1 MTITTNRRTSRS
13 GRWLALLPLVVALI
27 AAGCNIE
34 PPGPTPIPS
43 PSVQPTESPSPSA
56 TFTPSATTPPPPPA
70 LAPTLRPM
78 ITSTALVTQ
87 PPVVE
92 MAQST
97 PTPGPIC
104 FTAQAGDT
112 LGGLIFRAGYPDL
125 APLPTV
131 RELNGL
137 PPGSN
142 DISVGQEYC
151 IPRPTATPTP
161 EGGEATAT
169 ARARE
174 LALPTRVFTIRQ
186 YTVRAND
193 NITSIQLNTGASL
206 RELCELNDPTV
217 LNCAG
222 CALDKPIG
230 EQGCR
235 PLVREGQA
243 LNVPGPAPTATIT
256 PTLTGSETPT
266 PTPVF
271 ALPRLVS
278 PVNSSTESGQV
289 QLVWLP
295 VGILEPGQF
304 YLVMWTDLT
313 TGQTWQGH
321 TTASSYRLPQEQIPT
336 DGQPHIVNWQVG
348 VAQDGPD
355 GYILLSPMSLIYTF
369 TWVGGGN

>member
-1 MTITTNRRTSRS
+1 MSITRKHRTLHAGHR
-13 GRWLALLPLVVALI
+13 LALLPLVAALI

-43 PSVQPTESPSPSA
+43 PSQQPTVSPSPSL
-56 TFTPSATTPPPPPA
+56 TFTPSPTVPTPPPP

-87 PPVVE
+87 APVVE
-92 MAQST
+92 MAPAT

-104 FTAQAGDT
+104 FTAQPNDT
-112 LGGLIFRAGYPDL
+112 LGDLIFRAGYADL
-125 APLPTV
+125 SPLPAV
-131 RELNGL
+131 RDLNGL

-142 DISVGQEYC
+142 YISAGTEYC

-193 NITSIQLNTGASL
+193 NITSIQLNTGATL

-222 CALDKPIG
+222 CALDKAIG

-278 PVNSSTESGQV
+278 PVNNSTESGQV

-321 TTASSYRLPQEQIPT
+321 TAINSYRLPAEVTPQ
-336 DGQPHIVNWQVG
+336 DGQAHTINWQVG
-348 VAQDGPD
+348 VAQEGTD
-355 GYILLSPMSLIYTF
+355 GYVLLSPMSLIYTF
-369 TWVGGGN
+369 TWMG